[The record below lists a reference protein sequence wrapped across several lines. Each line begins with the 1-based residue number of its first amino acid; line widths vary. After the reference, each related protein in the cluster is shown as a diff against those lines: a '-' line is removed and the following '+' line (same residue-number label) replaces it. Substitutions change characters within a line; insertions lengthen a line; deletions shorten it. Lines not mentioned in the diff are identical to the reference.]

1 MDRLRAAVELAP
13 SGKDFATGLLVD
25 LVAAL
30 RRAAPGE
37 LVAFTTS
44 APIDEDVER
53 WARFTGNALIAH
65 TREPE
70 GWRYVVR
77 HGTAPVAAGDGGAA
91 DDERPI
97 GSRLWLYTNFDCNL
111 ACDYCCVRSSPAAPR
126 RELGLERV
134 RAIAREAGAL
144 GVTDLF
150 VTGGEPFLLE
160 DIGEILAACAQ
171 AARTTVLTN
180 GMLFAGRRRD
190 ALAAL
195 PRDRVVLQISLDS
208 AAPRL
213 HDLHRGAGSWAK
225 AQRGIAVARGLGF
238 RVRLAATV
246 ATEAEE
252 RALAEHFDRE
262 GVATEDRVVRRVA
275 LRGLASEGV
284 ALARGDLWP
293 EPTVTAGGVYWHP
306 VGADDDDFF
315 VTGDALPLARAV
327 EAVRLAWEEERRFAR
342 TLASVFHCA

>member
-1 MDRLRAAVELAP
+1 
-13 SGKDFATGLLVD
+13 
-25 LVAAL
+25 
-30 RRAAPGE
+30 
-37 LVAFTTS
+37 
-44 APIDEDVER
+44 
-53 WARFTGNALIAH
+53 
-65 TREPE
+65 
-70 GWRYVVR
+70 
-77 HGTAPVAAGDGGAA
+77 
-91 DDERPI
+91 
-97 GSRLWLYTNFDCNL
+97 
-111 ACDYCCVRSSPAAPR
+111 
-126 RELGLERV
+126 
-134 RAIAREAGAL
+134 
-144 GVTDLF
+144 
-150 VTGGEPFLLE
+150 
-160 DIGEILAACAQ
+160 
-171 AARTTVLTN
+171 
-180 GMLFAGRRRD
+180 
-190 ALAAL
+190 L